1 MGVGMS
7 DINNFKPETVDP
19 DSVER
24 ASFSMQHC
32 TVTQKANT
40 VLRSGKE
47 TQRALRRLR
56 QSLMN
61 CDVCP
66 AFEQCELREQFNLQV
81 DQVIAEINE
90 EWGW

>member
-1 MGVGMS
+1 MS
-7 DINNFKPETVDP
+7 ELSSSKPKSADP
-19 DSVER
+19 DSAER
-24 ASFSMQHC
+24 AVFSMQHC
-32 TVTQKANT
+32 LVTQQANN

-56 QSLMN
+56 QSLLN
-61 CDVCP
+61 CEICP
-66 AFEQCELREQFNLQV
+66 AFEECELREQFNLQV